1 MSRDKELIFENTKP
15 TYLKFYVYKKKSG
28 TTASAYF
35 SDGLL
40 NLIKERNFISLEM
53 GFNKTTHTVFLKFH
67 NNDDAISLIT
77 SQGNYKRSITV
88 NAQLKKLL
96 IDNEVNLADSFT
108 LREIENNLFSL
119 GKEVSYDENIKK
131 EAKLIE
137 WFGVN
142 GQTQGKKPQGELW
155 VKFYNFGPRI
165 TTMRISKELK
175 ILAQQY
181 RMTHI
186 KLGFSKNSHSLFIK
200 LNNEGQ
206 GASILNKFNE
216 YKEKS
221 IFIQMDAA
229 YLKNSGVYIKP
240 TSIYFLQLKDNFTFQ
255 LSLSEKNKLDT
266 GEIHWGPNKARKE
279 DLWIKYYTHKSVE
292 QGLFVSNGLLNLAQQ
307 NKMTFMQYG
316 FIKETGSTFIRL
328 NNKGNGLPLINQH
341 NEYKYNKEI
350 SASKII
356 YYLNSVDIYVN
367 FKEPYYLIEY
377 LEEKDSW
384 VFEILSPI
392 RSSSYAEPIH
402 WISNEELRLIYRERE
417 VKRKS
422 ISKSEGDKETY
433 SIDEP
438 ELYAEASDFPDEELD
453 IEENNDEDFDIEEI
467 NEERKKMS
475 SFVKFSENDPFAH
488 SLSLS
493 KKLLRF
499 CTEQGATH
507 LQIESHLENNAKEVY
522 LKLNSSGKGASLIN
536 SDYTYK
542 KSIDVTNIFKTI
554 NKEEENLKSTAWYS
568 GERIEDSVF
577 KITAQFWY

>member
-1 MSRDKELIFENTKP
+1 M
-15 TYLKFYVYKKKSG
+15 
-28 TTASAYF
+28 
-35 SDGLL
+35 
-40 NLIKERNFISLEM
+40 
-53 GFNKTTHTVFLKFH
+53 
-67 NNDDAISLIT
+67 
-77 SQGNYKRSITV
+77 
-88 NAQLKKLL
+88 
-96 IDNEVNLADSFT
+96 
-108 LREIENNLFSL
+108 
-119 GKEVSYDENIKK
+119 GKEVSYDEYIKK

-307 NKMTFMQYG
+307 NKMTFIQYG

-402 WISNEELRLIYRERE
+402 WISNEELRLIYKERE

-422 ISKSEGDKETY
+422 ISISKSKSESDKEAY
-433 SIDEP
+433 SIDKP
-438 ELYAEASDFPDEELD
+438 ELYAEAFDFSDEELD
-453 IEENNDEDFDIEEI
+453 IEEINDEDFDIEEI

-475 SFVKFSENDPFAH
+475 SFVKFSENDPFTH

-507 LQIESHLENNAKEVY
+507 LQIDLENNAKEVH
-522 LKLNSSGKGASLIN
+522 LKLNSSGKGVSLIN

-542 KSIDVTNIFKTI
+542 ESIDVTNIFKII
-554 NKEEENLKSTAWYS
+554 NKNEKNLKPNAWYS
-568 GERIEDSVF
+568 GKRIEDSVF
-577 KITAQFWY
+577 EITAQFWY